1 MVAGMAV
8 VPSSFIL
15 LAGLLSM
22 CMHMQCQ
29 FSLHLFLKCAIQAFK
44 LMLPYERKESND
56 IFFKARISGV
66 LLSLVY
72 RMELKYLRVTYKRTG
87 HETSNITT

>member
-29 FSLHLFLKCAIQAFK
+29 FSLHLFLKCAFK

-66 LLSLVY
+66 LLSLDY
-72 RMELKYLRVTYKRTG
+72 RMELKYLRVTYKRTV